1 MRCGDLPERQR
12 CCGALQVHAGDRE
25 TAKALARQN
34 IDAFL
39 DAGVDRVIVN
49 AAGCGSAMQEY
60 GDLLAGDPEYREKA
74 ARLAGMVQDVASFL
88 EEIGF
93 DPPAGSM
100 DGTVTYHEACHL
112 AHGQRVR
119 QQPRKLLESIPGL
132 TLVEMPDADRCCGS
146 AGVYNLTHPE
156 MASRLLKRKVA
167 DIPEGV
173 NDVAM
178 GNPGCMLQIAM
189 GIHERGGRERVVHTV
204 ELLDEAYRREGASA
218 EAAAAVADPERSA
231 TESRNDGLVDELIG
245 LLGRDAVLF
254 REEDLIAYE
263 CDAYTLEKALPRA
276 VVFPKNTEET
286 AEVVRLL
293 NRKKISFIPRGA
305 ETGLSGGATPRGG
318 EVIISLA
325 RMNRL
330 LSVDLPNRRALVQ
343 PGYINLHL
351 TRAVEDQGYY
361 YAPDPSSQQACT
373 IGGNRGGE
381 RWRSPLPQVRGDHQP
396 RSGAE
401 GGPSRR
407 GSDRTGRIAGYA
419 GLRSGGSVSRLRGNA
434 GHRHGNHGPADEEA
448 GRGAD
453 GFGSL

>member
-1 MRCGDLPERQR
+1 M
-12 CCGALQVHAGDRE
+12 
-25 TAKALARQN
+25 ARQN

-93 DPPAGSM
+93 DPPAGSV

-156 MASRLLKRKVA
+156 MAGRLLKRKVA

-173 NDVAM
+173 DYVAM

-218 EAAAAVADPERSA
+218 EAAAAVADP
-231 TESRNDGLVDELIG
+231 
-245 LLGRDAVLF
+245 AV
-254 REEDLIAYE
+254 
-263 CDAYTLEKALPRA
+263 PR
-276 VVFPKNTEET
+276 
-286 AEVVRLL
+286 
-293 NRKKISFIPRGA
+293 
-305 ETGLSGGATPRGG
+305 
-318 EVIISLA
+318 
-325 RMNRL
+325 
-330 LSVDLPNRRALVQ
+330 
-343 PGYINLHL
+343 
-351 TRAVEDQGYY
+351 
-361 YAPDPSSQQACT
+361 PSP
-373 IGGNRGGE
+373 E
-381 RWRSPLPQVRGDHQP
+381 
-396 RSGAE
+396 
-401 GGPSRR
+401 
-407 GSDRTGRIAGYA
+407 
-419 GLRSGGSVSRLRGNA
+419 
-434 GHRHGNHGPADEEA
+434 
-448 GRGAD
+448 
-453 GFGSL
+453 